1 MTIRHE
7 ELSARQREC
16 HQKLQCLPKEE
27 QLLLAALQKALL
39 SGQVRA
45 QSLKTVRQG
54 KRKLDSSPDSP
65 ANQGVLGD
73 CHHLAKKKTI
83 ALEVSACRESRLDRS
98 AQLQRKLN
106 TRPSCRKPPSHM
118 VAGVQSTDSPGRWCL
133 LLTCSTDD
141 SACAHPPI
149 MTNTSAHQIIIHLGC
164 MCISMCLTLASVVF
178 RSV

>member
-39 SGQVRA
+39 SNQVRA

-83 ALEVSACRESRLDRS
+83 ALQVSACRESFS
-98 AQLQRKLN
+98 TSNSVGAVF
-106 TRPSCRKPPSHM
+106 KPPSINPKPLNGSSSKVIVKLGLVCAPSSTAVPDVI
-118 VAGVQSTDSPGRWCL
+118 VA
-133 LLTCSTDD
+133 
-141 SACAHPPI
+141 
-149 MTNTSAHQIIIHLGC
+149 
-164 MCISMCLTLASVVF
+164 
-178 RSV
+178 